1 MLKLIPDAFAVAAF
15 IYYSIEFD
23 LFNIYLFFFFK
34 SFIYLLHSNPSLFIS
49 SVSLLF
55 LVVSTLSTYNKFV
68 LFGQFHV
75 DFLFFITFVPLLP
88 TISKSLKILS
98 KDYSSYTVEER
109 ISSALS
115 ERECTLLYY

>member
-75 DFLFFITFVPLLP
+75 DFLFFIPLLP
-88 TISKSLKILS
+88 TILKSLKILS